1 MVDLWGA
8 LIIKV
13 DEDVHVFGAN
23 YLPKT
28 ISHQSQLLSVEE
40 PPSNLVSWA
49 RRSQGGKMSRH

>member
-1 MVDLWGA
+1 VVDLWEA

-28 ISHQSQLLSVEE
+28 VSHQSRLLSVEE

-49 RRSQGGKMSRH
+49 RHLQGGKMSGH